1 MKQPWVKTEDPSFV
15 RESSTNA
22 VINIDTTGYRRFKEE
37 RERVIKMQQLA
48 HDVVGLQN
56 DIGDIKQM
64 LQQLINGK
72 TNG

>member
-1 MKQPWVKTEDPSFV
+1 MKNWVKTEDPSFV
-15 RESSTNA
+15 REPNTNA
-22 VINIDTTGYRRFKEE
+22 VINIDTNGYRRFKEE

-48 HDVVGLQN
+48 QDVTSLQN

>member
-1 MKQPWVKTEDPSFV
+1 MKQHWVKTEDPSFV
-15 RESSTNA
+15 RESATNA

-48 HDVVGLQN
+48 QDVAGLQT

>member
-1 MKQPWVKTEDPSFV
+1 MKNWVKTEDPNFV
-15 RESSTNA
+15 REPNTNA
-22 VINIDTTGYRRFKEE
+22 VINIDTNGYRRFKEE

-48 HDVVGLQN
+48 QDVTSLQN